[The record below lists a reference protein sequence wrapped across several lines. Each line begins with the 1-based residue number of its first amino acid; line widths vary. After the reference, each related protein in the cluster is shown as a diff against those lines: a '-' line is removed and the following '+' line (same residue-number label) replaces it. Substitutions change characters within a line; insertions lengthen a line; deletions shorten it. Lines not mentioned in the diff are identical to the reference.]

1 MLEAVLGGGGAGL
14 LVGFLLARAIY
25 ASKVK
30 AARAERDL
38 AEAELTTRTGQ
49 LQRADV
55 ETGRLR
61 IALNARSQGEAD
73 AIKKAIEGMDGAAL
87 ARDMA
92 DLLGGGVREL
102 PKATAADRDR
112 EGTALPGKPPA
123 K

>member
-1 MLEAVLGGGGAGL
+1 M
-14 LVGFLLARAIY
+14 
-25 ASKVK
+25 VK